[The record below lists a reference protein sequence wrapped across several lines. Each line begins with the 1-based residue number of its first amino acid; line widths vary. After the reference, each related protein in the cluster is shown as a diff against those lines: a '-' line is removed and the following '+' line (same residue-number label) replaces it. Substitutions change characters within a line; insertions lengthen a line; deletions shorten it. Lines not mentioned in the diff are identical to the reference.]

1 MLCTSDLKMCSFV
14 LYLCPSTRHLPW
26 VDGCL
31 VSYSVLSREVQPY
44 RTGHQP
50 TTVCDC
56 AYRLIKWKPQSRTPF
71 RWQLSISGHK
81 INCYYFSVTI
91 ACFENTFSVFM
102 FSCSFFSIIFL
113 VILMTKQILYYNVYH
128 KRFHQNGVLYAYVW
142 SKNTS
147 ALCLQCKTTDVQTD
161 NSLIDRLR
169 ERQILTCFLWLRV

>member
-1 MLCTSDLKMCSFV
+1 MSWWLSGLILSSVQRSPAVQDRAPANHSLWLCLPSDKMKTTKPDAISMTVIHFWTQNKLLLFFCDNCMLYK
-14 LYLCPSTRHLPW
+14 Y
-26 VDGCL
+26 
-31 VSYSVLSREVQPY
+31 
-44 RTGHQP
+44 
-50 TTVCDC
+50 
-56 AYRLIKWKPQSRTPF
+56 
-71 RWQLSISGHK
+71 
-81 INCYYFSVTI
+81 
-91 ACFENTFSVFM
+91 FSVFM